1 MTIIL
6 FGVTGCGKTTI
17 AELLAE
23 KIGWKVY
30 DADDFHPPENI
41 EKMRNGNPLNDVDRK
56 GWLKSLRDLID
67 ESADTKENNTLACSA
82 LKVSYRSYLN
92 ENNDVKFVFLEAD
105 RETIEK
111 RLNNRKGH
119 FMNPKLLESQF
130 ETLEIS
136 DEIDLIL
143 NATLPAEEI
152 VAKIAEKFNL

>member
-17 AELLAE
+17 AELLAQQ
-23 KIGWKVY
+23 IDWKVY

-41 EKMRNGNPLNDVDRK
+41 EKMRNGNPLNDEDRK
-56 GWLKSLRDLID
+56 GWLKALRDLID
-67 ESADTKENNTLACSA
+67 KTAEEKEDNTLACSA
-82 LKVSYRSYLN
+82 LKVSYRSFLN
-92 ENNDVKFVFLEAD
+92 ENSDVKFVFLEAD
-105 RETIEK
+105 RQTIEK

-130 ETLEIS
+130 ETLEVS

-143 NATLPAEEI
+143 NATLPAERLVNQI
-152 VAKIAEKFNL
+152 IEKFQL